1 MERTTDMTKGNP
13 GKLIL
18 GFAFPLI
25 ITNLGQ
31 QLYMMV
37 DAAIVGRGVGVKA
50 LAAVGSA
57 DWIYWLILWTVIGI
71 TQAFSTFISRY
82 FGDKNYKLVSKTIA
96 MSAMLC
102 AVISV
107 IVTIVGVLAARPVLK
122 MLDTPSDIIDG
133 ASIYLTTMIAGT
145 PVIAAYNMSSAVLR
159 SFGDGR
165 SPLIAMLISA
175 FANVFLD
182 LLFVMNFHWG
192 VFGAALASVISQMIS
207 FVYCLIRIRDVKCIS
222 LEKNVWKPDFSMM
235 KEMLTFAVSLSMQ
248 YVVISVGGII
258 LQSTINLQ
266 GSIFVAGYT
275 AVNKLY
281 GLLECTAISL
291 GSAFATYFGQNYGAG
306 EKKRFTKGMST
317 AVKMCIIAAIIVMGV
332 VFVFGKY
339 LLMLFLDASDKDGMA
354 AMEIGWNYL
363 RIMGIFLI
371 VLYLIHVYR
380 NAFQSMGIAFWS
392 FVSGLAEFVI
402 RVSMGKLFIHFFGTA
417 ILYCIEPAAWFGA
430 LALVIIPYYIYQKKY
445 LL

>member
-1 MERTTDMTKGNP
+1 MERTTDMTRGNP

-57 DWIYWLILWTVIGI
+57 DWIYWMILWTVIGI

-82 FGDKNYKLVSKTIA
+82 FGDKNYKLVNKTVA
-96 MSAMLC
+96 MSAILC
-102 AVISV
+102 AVISI
-107 IVTIVGVLAARPVLK
+107 IVTVVGILAARPVLK
-122 MLDTPSDIIDG
+122 ILDTPPDIVKR
-133 ASIYLTTMIAGT
+133 ASVYLTTMIAGT
-145 PVIAAYNMSSAVLR
+145 PIIAAYNMSSAVLR
-159 SFGDGR
+159 SFGDGK

-182 LLFVMNFHWG
+182 LLFVMNFRWD
-192 VFGAALASVISQMIS
+192 VFGAAFASVLSQLISL
-207 FVYCLIRIRDVKCIS
+207 VYCLIRIKGVNCIS
-222 LEKNVWKPDFSMM
+222 LTRNVWKPDFPMM
-235 KEMLTFAVSLSMQ
+235 KEMLSFAVSLSMQ

-258 LQSTINLQ
+258 LQSTINQQ

-306 EKKRFTKGMST
+306 EKERFTKGIST
-317 AVKMCIIAAIIVMGV
+317 GVRMCITAAIVVMGV

-339 LLMLFLDASDKDGMA
+339 LLMLFIDTAEAGGIDAIN
-354 AMEIGWNYL
+354 IGWNYL
-363 RIMGIFLI
+363 RLMGIFLI
-371 VLYLIHVYR
+371 VLYLIHLYR

-402 RVSMGKLFIHFFGTA
+402 RVSMGKMFILFLGTK
-417 ILYCIEPAAWFGA
+417 ILYYIEPVAWFGA
-430 LALVIIPYYIYQKKY
+430 LVLVIIPYYIYQKKY